1 MILQAAAFSLITSI
15 LFIRVALE
23 KIDTSLKYVGV
34 IAFFNI
40 CTAFFFL
47 RKYEEV
53 LKSFKGWVGTGL
65 ALVVLSAYIYV
76 CFYYNDSLVFWI
88 Y

>member
-1 MILQAAAFSLITSI
+1 MILQAAAFSLVTSI
-15 LFIRVALE
+15 LFIKLAFE
-23 KIDTSLKYVGV
+23 KMDTSLRYIGI

-40 CTAFFFL
+40 CITFFFL

-53 LKSFKGWVGTGL
+53 LKSFKGLAGTGL
-65 ALVVLSAYIYV
+65 ALGVLSAYIYA
-76 CFYYNDSLVFWI
+76 CFYYSDSLVFWI

>member
-1 MILQAAAFSLITSI
+1 MILQAAAFSLVTSI
-15 LFIRVALE
+15 LFIKLAFE
-23 KIDTSLKYVGV
+23 KMDTSLRYVGI

-40 CTAFFFL
+40 CITFFFL

-53 LKSFKGWVGTGL
+53 LKSFKGLAGTGL
-65 ALVVLSAYIYV
+65 ALGVLSAYIYA
-76 CFYYNDSLVFWI
+76 CFYYSDSLVFWI